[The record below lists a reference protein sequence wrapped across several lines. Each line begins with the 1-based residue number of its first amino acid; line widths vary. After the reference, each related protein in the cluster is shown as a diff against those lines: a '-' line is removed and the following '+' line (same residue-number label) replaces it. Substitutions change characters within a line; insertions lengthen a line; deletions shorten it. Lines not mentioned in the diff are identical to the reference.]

1 MYGMTRP
8 CTLVA
13 IAGLLDEKE
22 GIEFDFD
29 EQQLAGDNKQIY
41 WGRVIRHYSVHW
53 CALIKQNEV
62 VSGSTYMC
70 ACLYGR

>member
-29 EQQLAGDNKQIY
+29 EQQLAGDNKQI
-41 WGRVIRHYSVHW
+41 
-53 CALIKQNEV
+53 
-62 VSGSTYMC
+62 
-70 ACLYGR
+70 